1 MDYKEIIEFLNDGLQ
16 LVIKYITSPGKRTYY
31 LYLVTSLLLALYVF
45 YKSKNRGSF
54 VGYLF
59 HKKVWLSKSAF
70 VDYSL
75 IIFNSFFKL
84 LLIAPFLLFGLKL
97 AFNTNDFLLSK
108 FGYASFSL
116 TTTQTIFL
124 YTISL
129 SVLNDLMTYI
139 VHLIFHKVPFL
150 WEFHKI
156 HHSAT
161 SMNPFTQYRLH
172 PIELLVNNLKG
183 ILVFGITTGV
193 FDYLSEHQISKWT
206 YLGVN
211 VFSFAFYAWGANLRH
226 SHVRL
231 KYFNFL
237 EYIFISPVQHQVH
250 HSDNPKHFDKNLGSR
265 LAIWDWMFGTLIRSK
280 QVEKVSFG
288 LGKED
293 NKNYTSFI
301 KNLLMPF
308 KNIYSLLFKRKSKT
322 L

>member
-1 MDYKEIIEFLNDGLQ
+1 MEYKEIIAFLNDGLQ
-16 LVIKYITSPGKRTYY
+16 LVINYLTSPGKRTYF
-31 LYLVTSLLLALYVF
+31 LYLISSLLLAAYVF
-45 YKSKNRGSF
+45 YRSNRKGSF
-54 VGYLF
+54 LNYILN
-59 HKKVWLSKSAF
+59 KKVWLSKSAF

-84 LLIAPFLLFGLKL
+84 ALIAPFLLFGLKL
-97 AFNTNDFLLSK
+97 AFNTNDFLLSH

-116 TTTQTIFL
+116 STAQTLIL

-129 SVLNDLMTYI
+129 SVLNDFMTYV

-172 PIELLVNNLKG
+172 PIELLANNIKG
-183 ILVFGITTGV
+183 ILVFGVTTGI
-193 FDYLSEHQISKWT
+193 FDYLSDHQISKWT
-206 YLGVN
+206 FLGVN

-231 KYFNFL
+231 KFFNFL

-265 LAIWDWMFGTLIRSK
+265 LAIWDWMFGTLIRSN
-280 QVEKVSFG
+280 QVEKVTFG

-293 NKNYTSFI
+293 NKNYNSFL
-301 KNLLMPF
+301 KNLWMPF
-308 KNIYSLLFKRKSKT
+308 KNIYKLLFERKSKV

>member
-1 MDYKEIIEFLNDGLQ
+1 MEYKEIIEFLQDGFQ
-16 LVIKYITSPGKRTYY
+16 LVINYVASPGKRTYF
-31 LYLVTSLLLALYVF
+31 LYFITSLILAYYVYF
-45 YKSKNRGSF
+45 KSKRKESF
-54 VGYLF
+54 VAYIL

-84 LLIAPFLLFGLKL
+84 ILIAPFLLFGLKL
-97 AFNTNDFLLSK
+97 AFNTNDFLLAQ
-108 FGYASFSL
+108 FGYAAFNL
-116 TTTQTIFL
+116 TTAQVLIL

-129 SVLNDLMTYI
+129 SVLNDFMTYV
-139 VHLIFHKVPFL
+139 VHWLYHKVPFL

-172 PIELLVNNLKG
+172 PVELLINNAKG
-183 ILVFGITTGV
+183 ILVFGITTGI
-193 FDYLSEHQISKWT
+193 FDYVSEHQISKWT

-211 VFSFAFYAWGANLRH
+211 VFSFIFYSWGANLRH

-231 KYFNFL
+231 KFYNFL
-237 EYIFISPVQHQVH
+237 EYLFISPLQHQVH

-265 LAIWDWMFGTLIRSK
+265 LALWDWMFGTLIRSN
-280 QVEKVSFG
+280 QIDKVRFG
-288 LGKED
+288 LGKE
-293 NKNYTSFI
+293 NKNYDSFL
-301 KNLLMPF
+301 KNLWMPF
-308 KNIYSLLFKRKSKT
+308 KNSFRYFRK

>member
-1 MDYKEIIEFLNDGLQ
+1 MLYKETMDLVQEGIQ
-16 LVIKYITSPGKRTYY
+16 LVSSHLTSTGKRTYY
-31 LYLVTSLLLALYVF
+31 FYLLTSLVLAFYV
-45 YKSKNRGSF
+45 YYRSKRKDSF
-54 VGYLF
+54 LNYILN
-59 HKKVWLSKSAF
+59 KKVWLSKSAF
-70 VDYSL
+70 VDYYF
-75 IIFNSFFKL
+75 IFFNSFFKL

-97 AFNTNDFLLSK
+97 AFKTNDFLLSQ
-108 FGYASFSL
+108 FGYASFTL
-116 TTTQTIFL
+116 TTTETLIL

-129 SVLNDLMTYI
+129 SILNDFTTYVI
-139 VHLIFHKVPFL
+139 HWLFHKIPFL

-172 PIELLVNNLKG
+172 PIELLINNIKG
-183 ILVFGITTGV
+183 ILVFGLTTGI

-211 VFSFAFYAWGANLRH
+211 VFSMLFYSWGANLRH

-231 KYFNFL
+231 KFFNFL
-237 EYIFISPVQHQVH
+237 EYLFISPVQHQVH
-250 HSDNPKHFDKNLGSR
+250 HSDNPEHFDKNLGSR

-280 QVEKVSFG
+280 QIRKLHFG

-293 NKNYTSFI
+293 NKNYTSFW

-308 KNIYSLLFKRKSKT
+308 KNILKL
-322 L
+322 

>member
-1 MDYKEIIEFLNDGLQ
+1 MEYKEIIEFLQNGFQ
-16 LVIKYITSPGKRTYY
+16 MITNYVASQGKRTYF
-31 LYLVTSLLLALYVF
+31 LYLITSLALAYYVYF
-45 YKSKNRGSF
+45 KSKRKESF
-54 VGYLF
+54 VAYIL

-84 LLIAPFLLFGLKL
+84 ILIAPFLLFGLKL
-97 AFNTNDFLLSK
+97 AFNTNDFLLAQ

-116 TTTQTIFL
+116 TTAQTLIL

-129 SVLNDLMTYI
+129 SILNDFMTYVI
-139 VHLIFHKVPFL
+139 HLLFHKIPFL

-161 SMNPFTQYRLH
+161 SMSPFTQYRLH
-172 PIELLVNNLKG
+172 PIELLANNIKG

-211 VFSFAFYAWGANLRH
+211 VFSFAFYTWGANLRH
-226 SHVRL
+226 SHVKL
-231 KYFNFL
+231 KFFNFL
-237 EYIFISPVQHQVH
+237 EYIFISPLQHQVH

-265 LAIWDWMFGTLIRSK
+265 LALWDWMFGTLIRSN
-280 QVEKVSFG
+280 QVEKITFG

-293 NKNYTSFI
+293 NKNYVSFFQ
-301 KNLLMPF
+301 NLFMPF
-308 KNIYSLLFKRKSKT
+308 KNIGKFLLRNKK
-322 L
+322 